1 MCRFV
6 AAALSGLVAR
16 IWSTMTLSRR
26 NPATLAALTRLSLI
40 AVALFVVFFGAV
52 PYIAFVTEHVATWP
66 VVVAAMVSAPACVL
80 GLLSVLWAPALRMDN
95 TPAELRRFAIVLR
108 MAIAVTVLGMVCGLG
123 LVVWADVPWRWV
135 GLLLC
140 LWTSMFAGYAVIPW
154 VSHSKLLTLAVILAL
169 IYPAQWLGLFVWVW
183 PVVGAISTWFSRW
196 TFDVLKAQQRSHEV
210 ESALQLSQER
220 LRIAQE
226 LHDSL
231 GQQLAA
237 MSLKTQLATAFAD
250 ADDPRLHDEL
260 RDLQALI
267 RDSSE
272 QMRDVVRGYRTVSAA
287 VELQGARSLLESG
300 GVEVKIVGELPE
312 MEAEREAMIGWF
324 IREAATNVVR
334 HARASWVSFGLT
346 PQAITITN
354 DGAGD
359 DMRPLSGLETI
370 RRRCAPLGATLNV
383 TTGKLGEFAVTMRW
397 VDVETG
403 PGIGAEAGAGTSE
416 EER

>member
-1 MCRFV
+1 MK
-6 AAALSGLVAR
+6 
-16 IWSTMTLSRR
+16 LSRR
-26 NPATLAALTRLSLI
+26 NPATLAALTRLSLL
-40 AVALFVVFFGAV
+40 VSALFVAVVGAV
-52 PYIAFVTEHVATWP
+52 GYISYVVGYVATWP
-66 VVVAAMVSAPACVL
+66 AVVAAILSAPACIL
-80 GLLSVLWAPALRMDN
+80 GLLSMMWAPALRMES

-108 MAIAVTVLGMVCGLG
+108 AAIAVTILGMVGGLG

-140 LWTSMFAGYAVIPW
+140 LWTSMLAGYAVIPW
-154 VSHSKLLTLAVILAL
+154 ASRPKLLMLVLTLAL
-169 IYPAQWLGLFVWVW
+169 IYPAQWLGPLALVW
-183 PVVGAISTWFSRW
+183 PVIGAVSTWFSQW
-196 TFDVLKAQQRSHEV
+196 SFDALKSQQRSHEV

-237 MSLKTQLATAFAD
+237 MSLKTQLAMAFAD

-260 RDLQALI
+260 RDLQSLI

-272 QMRDVVRGYRTVSAA
+272 QMRDVVRGYRTVSST
-287 VELQGARSLLESG
+287 VELEGARSLLESS
-300 GVEVKIVGELPE
+300 GVEVKIAGELPDLG
-312 MEAEREAMIGWF
+312 AEKDTMIGWF

-334 HARASWVSFGLT
+334 HARASWVRCDLT

-359 DMRPLSGLETI
+359 DMRPLSGLGAI
-370 RRRCAPLGATLNV
+370 RRRCALMGARLSV
-383 TTGKLGEFAVTMRW
+383 ARGDRGEFAVSVRW
-397 VDVETG
+397 DGADEGDGVDAV
-403 PGIGAEAGAGTSE
+403 GAGNAQTSG